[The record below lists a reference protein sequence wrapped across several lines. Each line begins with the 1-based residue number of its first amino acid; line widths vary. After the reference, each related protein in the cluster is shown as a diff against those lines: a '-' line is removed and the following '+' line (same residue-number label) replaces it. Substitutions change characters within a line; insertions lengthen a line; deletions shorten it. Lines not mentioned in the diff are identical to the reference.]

1 MKSAVDRFSGQLW
14 SLKYSC
20 KQFYKLAPVSHI
32 LDRWHNYLRQQ
43 WNKFVFIAINKHIDQ
58 IARETYVSK
67 TKNWNLIILEL
78 FNLGQ

>member
-1 MKSAVDRFSGQLW
+1 MIFATKNDKRRHCASG
-14 SLKYSC
+14 
-20 KQFYKLAPVSHI
+20 
-32 LDRWHNYLRQQ
+32 QQ